1 MSLPNRIDVHQNVVP
16 PFCAKALPSH
26 MNAKRQTPSITRI
39 LVVGGGFAGIYTARR
54 LDKLFAG
61 RNDVEII
68 LLSRDNFLLMT
79 PLLFEFFSGTLEMS
93 ACSISIREF
102 LRNVRFVE
110 ATVDEIDLEHRLVR
124 ISSGNA
130 NKGELPYDQLVLTM
144 GSVTNTSRIPG
155 SEFAFTF
162 KTLADAVLLRN
173 HVIERME
180 RAEEADSDPKQR
192 RRDLTFVVIGGG
204 LVGVEV
210 FGELTAFMDEILR
223 YYPCIRRDE
232 IRLYLLEANGKIMPE
247 FSERLAGYSSHV
259 LSKRS
264 GVSIRVNT
272 PVERITPGQVHLK
285 DEILEASTIVLSAG
299 MAPSPIVARLPV
311 EKDRHGKIAVEA
323 TMRCKQHP
331 EVWAAGDCAS
341 IPDPT
346 GKPYPDLAQHA
357 MREAKVLADNIY
369 ATVNRLPMKPFVYKT
384 KGVMASLG
392 HHRGVA
398 ATMGIPLRGF
408 LAWWLRRSY
417 YLLVTPRMAQRVRL
431 VADWTIALFFHPSLT
446 KVAVNTER
454 EMLLRY
460 AAVGPLA
467 EGGRATDL
475 KSAIA
480 QVNGR

>member
-1 MSLPNRIDVHQNVVP
+1 MVTEKLQRNPMTTAVSLSPASGYSFISESEGVHFPLNRTNSSPSLDVTAQGSLRNT
-16 PFCAKALPSH
+16 KT
-26 MNAKRQTPSITRI
+26 QTPPITRI
-39 LVVGGGFAGIYTARR
+39 LVLGGGFAGIYAARR
-54 LDKLFAG
+54 LAKLFAG
-61 RNDVEII
+61 RKDVETI
-68 LLSRDNFLLMT
+68 LVSRDNFLVMT
-79 PLLFEFFSGTLEMS
+79 PLLFEFCSGTLDMS
-93 ACSISIREF
+93 ACSISIRAF

-110 ATVDEIDLEHRLVR
+110 ARVDEIDLEHRLVQ
-124 ISSGNA
+124 ISSGYA
-130 NKGELPYDQLVLTM
+130 NKGELPYDQLVLAM
-144 GSVTNTSRIPG
+144 GSVNNTSRIPG

-162 KTLADAVLLRN
+162 KTLADAILLRN

-180 RAEEADSDPKQR
+180 RAEAESDPKLR

-247 FSERLAGYSSHV
+247 FSERLAEYSSHV
-259 LSKRS
+259 LSKRR
-264 GVSIRVNT
+264 GVSIRVNS

-285 DEILEASTIVLSAG
+285 DEILEASTIVLSTG
-299 MAPSPIVARLPV
+299 MVPSPIVARLPV

-369 ATVNRLPMKPFVYKT
+369 STVNRLPMRPFVYKT
-384 KGVMASLG
+384 KRVMASWRPHG
-392 HHRGVA
+392 
-398 ATMGIPLRGF
+398 
-408 LAWWLRRSY
+408 
-417 YLLVTPRMAQRVRL
+417 
-431 VADWTIALFFHPSLT
+431 
-446 KVAVNTER
+446 
-454 EMLLRY
+454 
-460 AAVGPLA
+460 
-467 EGGRATDL
+467 
-475 KSAIA
+475 
-480 QVNGR
+480 

>member
-1 MSLPNRIDVHQNVVP
+1 VDPRTQSP
-16 PFCAKALPSH
+16 
-26 MNAKRQTPSITRI
+26 TITRI
-39 LVVGGGFAGIYTARR
+39 LLLGGGFAGIYTARR
-54 LDKLFAG
+54 LEKLFAG
-61 RNDVEII
+61 RRDVEIV
-68 LLSRDNFLLMT
+68 LVSRDNFLLMT
-79 PLLFEFFSGTLEMS
+79 PLMFEVCSGTLGAS
-93 ACSISIREF
+93 DCSISIREF
-102 LRNVRFVE
+102 LRKVRFVE
-110 ATVDEIDLEHRLVR
+110 ASVDEIDLEHRLVR
-124 ISSGNA
+124 ISSGGA
-130 NKGELPYDQLVLTM
+130 NKRELPYDQLVLAL
-144 GSVTNTSRIPG
+144 GSLTNTKRIPG

-162 KTLADAVLLRN
+162 KTLADAILLRN

-180 RAEEADSDPKQR
+180 RAEAGSEPMLR

-223 YYPCIRRDE
+223 YYPGIRREE
-232 IRLYLLEANGKIMPE
+232 IRLYLLEASGKIMPE
-247 FSERLAGYSSHV
+247 LSEKLAEYSSHV
-259 LSKRS
+259 LSKRR
-264 GVSIRVNT
+264 GVSIRVNS

-299 MAPSPIVARLPV
+299 VVPSPIVAKLPIQ
-311 EKDRHGKIAVEA
+311 KDRHGKIAVEA
-323 TMRCKQHP
+323 TMRCKEHP

-369 ATVNRLPMKPFVYKT
+369 ATINGLPTKPFVYKT

-398 ATMGIPLRGF
+398 AAMGVPLRGF

-417 YLLVTPRMAQRVRL
+417 YLLVTPRMAQRVGL
-431 VADWTIALFFHPSLT
+431 VADWTIGLFFHPSLS
-446 KVAVNTER
+446 KIDLNTER

-460 AAVGPLA
+460 AAVGALA
-467 EGGRATDL
+467 ESGRATEL

-480 QVNGR
+480 PENAR

>member
-1 MSLPNRIDVHQNVVP
+1 MDPRTQSP
-16 PFCAKALPSH
+16 
-26 MNAKRQTPSITRI
+26 TITRI
-39 LVVGGGFAGIYTARR
+39 LLLGGGFAGIYTARR
-54 LDKLFAG
+54 LEKLFAG
-61 RNDVEII
+61 RRDVEIV
-68 LLSRDNFLLMT
+68 LVSRDNFLLMT
-79 PLLFEFFSGTLEMS
+79 PLMFEVCSGTLGAS
-93 ACSISIREF
+93 DCSISIREF
-102 LRNVRFVE
+102 LRKVRFVE
-110 ATVDEIDLEHRLVR
+110 ASVDEIDLEHRLVR
-124 ISSGNA
+124 ISSGDA
-130 NKGELPYDQLVLTM
+130 NKRELPYDQLVLAL
-144 GSVTNTSRIPG
+144 GSLTNTSRIPG

-162 KTLADAVLLRN
+162 KTLADAILLRN

-180 RAEEADSDPKQR
+180 RAEAESDPLLH

-223 YYPCIRRDE
+223 YYPGIRREE
-232 IRLYLLEANGKIMPE
+232 IRLYLLEASGKIMPE
-247 FSERLAGYSSHV
+247 LSEKLAEYSSHV
-259 LSKRS
+259 LSKRR
-264 GVSIRVNT
+264 GVSIRVNS
-272 PVERITPGQVHLK
+272 PVERITAGQVHLK

-299 MAPSPIVARLPV
+299 IVPSPIVAMLPV

-398 ATMGIPLRGF
+398 AAMGVPLRGF

-417 YLLVTPRMAQRVRL
+417 YLLVTPRMAQRVGL
-431 VADWTIALFFHPSLT
+431 VADWTIGLFFHPSLS
-446 KVAVNTER
+446 KIDLNTER

-460 AAVGPLA
+460 AAVGALA
-467 EGGRATDL
+467 DSGRATEL

-480 QVNGR
+480 PENAC